1 MQRIH
6 HHAFHGTKAS
16 WSARKRRFVSANT
29 GRFASV
35 WKFMS
40 GCNFSAW
47 QHLTVK
53 GVALG
58 FRGCQ
63 GIEERYNPE
72 SGAMIRQ
79 VHWSSNQKVGEQKIW
94 NSSGDVLLTDLIWD
108 GGRAESGFEKSGE
121 HENIYKDGR

>member
-35 WKFMS
+35 WKFMNA
-40 GCNFSAW
+40 CNFSAW

-63 GIEERYNPE
+63 FNEP
-72 SGAMIRQ
+72 S
-79 VHWSSNQKVGEQKIW
+79 VSLFL
-94 NSSGDVLLTDLIWD
+94 NSSYRSCQPWDKNLINGALTSAVVSKERKTNCFQLSMFIKVCV
-108 GGRAESGFEKSGE
+108 S
-121 HENIYKDGR
+121 